1 MENIRVTFLGTGN
14 AIPTELRNHTGI
26 LVTYKDENILFDC
39 GEGIQR
45 QFRLAKISPSKLT
58 RIFIT
63 HWHRD
68 HVLGL
73 PGLFQTLA
81 MSNYT
86 KRLKIYGP
94 VGTREFISLI
104 TKLLMSIKIDLE
116 IEEVHPGRKIE
127 EKDFIIEAES
137 MSHGTPTLAYSFTI
151 KDKLRLDKKKI
162 KKLKLPNSPLLAK
175 LQSGE
180 DIIFNKKKVKAKD
193 VTYKEE
199 GKKLAIILDT
209 SMNANI
215 EKIAKNSDLLITEST
230 FLDKEAEKAKEY
242 KHLTAKQAAEIAK
255 KAKAKKL
262 ILTHI
267 SQRYEHNLPEVERE
281 ARKVFKNTL
290 VVKDLDSV
298 EI

>member
-1 MENIRVTFLGTGN
+1 MENIKVTFLGTGN

-45 QFRLAKISPSKLT
+45 QFRLAHISPSKLT

-63 HWHRD
+63 HWHGD
-68 HVLGL
+68 HILGL

-86 KRLKIYGP
+86 KKLKIYGP
-94 VGTREFISLI
+94 IGTRDNVSRI

-116 IEEVHPGRKIE
+116 IEEIHPGRKIE

-175 LQSGE
+175 LQNGE
-180 DIIFNKKKVKAKD
+180 DIIFNKKKIKSKE

-215 EKIAKNSDLLITEST
+215 EKIAKDSDLLITEST

-267 SQRYEHNLPEVERE
+267 SQRYEHNLPEVEKE
-281 ARKVFKNTL
+281 ARKVFKNTKI
-290 VVKDLDSV
+290 VKDLDSV